1 MSGNY
6 DDILHLPHPTSKT
19 HRRMSQQNR
28 AAQFSPFAALTGY
41 DDVIQEAGRLTD
53 ARRILT
59 EDEVAELD
67 VRLRLAVEL
76 DAEITVTWF
85 RPDARKDGGSYIASP
100 GRIRKVDELER
111 VLTMDN
117 GTRIPIQE
125 VTAVDGVIF
134 NCTG

>member
-6 DDILHLPHPTSKT
+6 DDLLPLPHPTSKT
-19 HRRMSQQNR
+19 HRRMSRQDR

-41 DDVIQEAGRLTD
+41 EAVVKEAARLTEK
-53 ARRILT
+53 RRTLT
-59 EDEVAELD
+59 EDEVTELD
-67 VRLRLAVEL
+67 TQLRLAVEL

-85 RPDARKDGGSYIASP
+85 RPDARKDGGNYVTST

-111 VLTMDN
+111 ILTLDN

-125 VTAVDGVIF
+125 VTSVDGVIF
-134 NCTG
+134 NCTD

>member
-1 MSGNY
+1 MSDNY
-6 DDILHLPHPTSKT
+6 DDILYLPYPTSKT
-19 HRRMSQQNR
+19 HPRMSRQDR

-41 DDVIQEAGRLTD
+41 EAVVKETARLTD
-53 ARRILT
+53 ERPTLT

-67 VRLRLAVEL
+67 TRLRLAVEL

-85 RPDARKDGGSYIASP
+85 RPDARKDGGSYVTST

-125 VTAVDGVIF
+125 VTDVSGTIF
-134 NCTG
+134 NCTD